1 MEAKTLDAHTM
12 DGYLERA
19 ACPAE
24 TRALVAR
31 LVASG
36 HGCEC
41 LPVLARHRAVLL
53 DDLHAADQRLACLDQ
68 VIASIGGATRR

>member
-1 MEAKTLDAHTM
+1 MNANEM

-24 TRALVAR
+24 TRALVCR

-36 HGCEC
+36 HGDEC
-41 LPVLARHRAVLL
+41 LPVLARHRACLL
-53 DDLHAADQRLACLDQ
+53 DDLHVADQRLACLDH
-68 VIASIGGATRR
+68 VIAGITGTAHG

>member
-1 MEAKTLDAHTM
+1 MEAKTFDAHTM

-24 TRALVAR
+24 TRALVMR
-31 LVASG
+31 LVESG

-41 LPVLARHRAVLL
+41 LPALARHRAALL

-68 VIASIGGATRR
+68 VIASIGGSARH